1 VSSTA
6 PVSVEDSWSE
16 LEAQMPSDSD
26 GREQLSHTIKQ
37 FLLLAEIEVAGLSV
51 LCNLFRSGRRYDPT
65 QFRITVDSA
74 RLLNDFSHLEGKRMP
89 SSSVEHLT
97 HIVFGRQLI
106 VGSICVDLRDC
117 LANHCAA
124 ASFEDQP
131 WVPIFSARLL
141 PLSTI
146 GSESVPFCKL
156 QFQLNGFESDLRIS
170 VLKIDICFDDVQI
183 MLDAIQLQLF
193 LSCAKILLDKF
204 NTQDSVNAVA
214 SRQSA
219 DDGLSEKENRVRN
232 WLGQPGSVEDTVTI
246 CIKSVSFL
254 VACIDQPLR
263 NKKRRPLDSN
273 WLCTLQ
279 GVRVVA
285 GIGAIQMTSDI
296 ALFQE
301 LLWNGRRNEIIRILC
316 NASTPH
322 QQCGICVKV
331 ACDGSNTDVQPH
343 R

>member
-1 VSSTA
+1 
-6 PVSVEDSWSE
+6 
-16 LEAQMPSDSD
+16 MPSDSD